1 MEIEQYLRGLA
12 EQLVHELEPTES
24 LKQFTE
30 NSKLL
35 GDYAEA
41 AIRRLIRRVVHPMH
55 VSTGAVLDYPIP
67 EVLHQRDVII
77 WAPFPAPA
85 IFEVEGFALGSSGI
99 GGVAGI
105 ILRRRRN
112 G

>member
-55 VSTGAVLDYPIP
+55 VSTGAVLDYPMP
-67 EVLHQRDVII
+67 RGRSSFLPHPTRCRS
-77 WAPFPAPA
+77 
-85 IFEVEGFALGSSGI
+85 ALPG
-99 GGVAGI
+99 
-105 ILRRRRN
+105 
-112 G
+112 

>member
-41 AIRRLIRRVVHPMH
+41 AI
-55 VSTGAVLDYPIP
+55 
-67 EVLHQRDVII
+67 
-77 WAPFPAPA
+77 
-85 IFEVEGFALGSSGI
+85 
-99 GGVAGI
+99 AG
-105 ILRRRRN
+105 
-112 G
+112 